1 MTITSAQRPD
11 SDMEAVCKLL
21 GIEEFLPETRL
32 VILLNAEVYAIF
44 TLAARLHHEVRRL
57 EFDLDEA
64 RAETRMTEGRL
75 DRHLADDQGLDGHG
89 PGYD

>member
-1 MTITSAQRPD
+1 
-11 SDMEAVCKLL
+11 METVCNLL

-32 VILLNAEVYAIF
+32 VILTNAEVYAIF
-44 TLAARLHHEVRRL
+44 TLAARLNHEVKRL

-64 RAETRMTEGRL
+64 RFETRRAESRIGGQIEEQHR
-75 DRHLADDQGLDGHG
+75 GLDGHG